1 MNQNILIIV
10 YAVLMVVLALLN
22 FIPQLKDKTALLRT
36 QTGFLFVSSFM
47 LLVLFLWLKSFIIDD
62 DYTYVILIAILY
74 SIWYYVVKLL
84 ANKISVMD
92 YGSDN
97 IL

>member
-10 YAVLMVVLALLN
+10 YAVLMVALALLN
-22 FIPQLKDKTALLRT
+22 FIPQLKDKTALLGT

-74 SIWYYVVKLL
+74 SLWYYIVKLL
-84 ANKISVMD
+84 SNKISIMD

>member
-22 FIPQLKDKTALLRT
+22 FIPQFKNATALLGT

-47 LLVLFLWLKSFIIDD
+47 LLVLFLWLKSFIIDT

-74 SIWYYVVKLL
+74 SMWYYIVKLL

-92 YGSDN
+92 HGSNN